1 MELIMNKI
9 RKSLIAGS
17 WYPGDKN
24 ILEKTI
30 KKYIYSEDRPVL
42 KREIKGLISPH
53 AGYDYSGK
61 VAAKAYGLLEGRQ
74 SLNVVILSP
83 LHHSLP
89 SKYVFNSATHY
100 KTADI
105 ENVLI
110 ENMKNMNVI
119 FIASSDLHHEYDY
132 KKVIKKDQEVVE
144 AISSFDINRIR
155 SRFSQHDC
163 SVCGMMP
170 ITIVLSVTKMLG
182 ARKVIVLSQTNSAE
196 ITGERECGQYVVGY
210 VSAAIVE

>member
-17 WYPGDKN
+17 WYPGDKQ

-100 KTADI
+100 ETPLGVVPVNREVVNKMLKELNAEEVDEDREHSIEIQLPFLQVMMKDITLIPIMISHRDIYNTADI

-132 KKVIKKDQEVVE
+132 KKVIKKD
-144 AISSFDINRIR
+144 
-155 SRFSQHDC
+155 
-163 SVCGMMP
+163 
-170 ITIVLSVTKMLG
+170 
-182 ARKVIVLSQTNSAE
+182 
-196 ITGERECGQYVVGY
+196 
-210 VSAAIVE
+210 